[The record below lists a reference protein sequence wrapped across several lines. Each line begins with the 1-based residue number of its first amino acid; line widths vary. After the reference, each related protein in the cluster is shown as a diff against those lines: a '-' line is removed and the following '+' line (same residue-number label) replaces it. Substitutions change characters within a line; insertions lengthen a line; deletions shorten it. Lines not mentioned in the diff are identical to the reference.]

1 MQIGTD
7 IDFAAELIG
16 QGKLVVFPTETVY
29 GLGANAFDALAIA
42 RIFEVKK
49 RPTFD
54 PLIVHIASIDQLERL
69 FFSPVDPQVYRLAE
83 AFWPGPLT
91 IVHDKK
97 PEVPDLVT
105 SGLPTVAVRMPSHPI
120 ALALISKAATP
131 IAAPSANLF
140 GCLSPTS
147 PAHVSKQLT
156 EPEYLIDGGPTDYG
170 IESTVVA
177 VSQQGV
183 RILRHGAVSE
193 EALSVHVKLITQ
205 EAPEEN
211 LLPHSPGMLKSHYSP
226 RKPLYV
232 IDVHSANKLPKGAGV
247 IVSSSLQIN
256 NFSGIKTLAL
266 SEKGDLNQMAVN
278 LFSALHRMEDDP
290 DVLQIYIEAIPE
302 KGIGKAIMDR
312 VRKASYRHSNTEAEI
327 NTDIGLNSGISR
339 Q

>member
-7 IDFAAELIG
+7 IDHAAELIR

-29 GLGANAFDALAIA
+29 GLGANAFDPFAVA
-42 RIFEVKK
+42 RVFSVKK
-49 RPTFD
+49 RPSFD
-54 PLIVHIASIDQLERL
+54 PLIVHISSIDQLERL
-69 FFSPVDPQVYRLAE
+69 FLSPIDPQVYHLAE

-91 IVHDKK
+91 IVHYKN

-120 ALALISKAATP
+120 ALELINKAGAP

-140 GCLSPTS
+140 GCLSPTT
-147 PAHVSKQLT
+147 PGHVSKQLS
-156 EPEYLIDGGPTDYG
+156 EPEYLIDGGPTDFG
-170 IESTVVA
+170 IESTVVS

-193 EALSVHVKLITQ
+193 ESLALHLRLIT
-205 EAPEEN
+205 EEEPESN

-226 RKPLYV
+226 RKPFYV
-232 IDVHSANKLPKGAGV
+232 IDGQAEDKFSHGTGM
-247 IVSSSLQIN
+247 IVSSSLHIK
-256 NFSGIKTLAL
+256 NFPGLKCLSL
-266 SEKGDLNQMAVN
+266 SEKGDLNEMAVN
-278 LFSALHRMEDDP
+278 LFSVLHRMEDDA

-312 VRKASYRHSNTEAEI
+312 VRKASYRHSNAEI
-327 NTDIGLNSGISR
+327 GVNADISR
-339 Q
+339 P